1 LKRELSAGG
10 VVLRTHEGRRE
21 MAVVNPRRG
30 VTALPKGHPDGDE
43 TLEQAATREVREE
56 TGLVADPAGKLGEV
70 KYWYTLHGERVLK
83 SVAFFLFEYRSGTTA
98 DHDDEVVSAGWV
110 SLEQAP
116 ALLSY
121 KGEREMAVKALKRT
135 AGEAPAAPPSK

>member
-1 LKRELSAGG
+1 MKRELSAGG

-43 TLEQAATREVREE
+43 TLEQAASREVREE
-56 TGLVADPAGKLGEV
+56 AGVIADPVGKLGEV
-70 KYWYTLHGERVLK
+70 EYWYTLHGERVLK
-83 SVAFFLFEYRSGTTA
+83 SVTFFLFEYRAGSTD

-110 SLEQAP
+110 SLEQGP

-121 KGEREMAVKALKRT
+121 KGEGEMASKALEWT
-135 AGEAPAAPPSK
+135 AGEAAAGPPSK